1 MQRVITPLILT
12 GHLLI
17 QRHCRFA
24 FIDFT
29 SVEHSTAALINP
41 KNHHL
46 NGRNLL
52 VEYAS
57 PDAVRR
63 GINIVRPPGER
74 TANQGKKRPHRT
86 ERLQARAAQRGGAP
100 ADGEAAE
107 DAPEGEAGA
116 RPKRPWEHKDSAPAG
131 EGVRHKGPKSRPKP
145 GAALALAQRESVAI
159 VPSEGQKIKF

>member
-1 MQRVITPLILT
+1 MQGVLAPPNLFEYPLIKYY
-12 GHLLI
+12 
-17 QRHCRFA
+17 CRFA

-63 GINIVRPPGER
+63 GVNKVRPPGER

-100 ADGEAAE
+100 ADGEVAE
-107 DAPEGEAGA
+107 DAPEAEARA
-116 RPKRPWEHKDSAPAG
+116 PPKRPCEHKETASTG